1 MKYEINFY
9 NMNQIIVP
17 VYIEYALEYTV
28 VLHIGIY
35 L

>member
-9 NMNQIIVP
+9 DQIIVL
-17 VYIEYALEYTV
+17 VYIEYVPEYTV
-28 VLHIGIY
+28 VLHVGIY